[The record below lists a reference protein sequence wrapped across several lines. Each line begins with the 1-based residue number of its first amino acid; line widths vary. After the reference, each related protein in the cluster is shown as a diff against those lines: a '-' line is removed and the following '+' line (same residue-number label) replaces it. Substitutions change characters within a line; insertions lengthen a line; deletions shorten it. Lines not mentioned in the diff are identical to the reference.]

1 MIVKFMYE
9 LVYDG
14 SKKLQSRLK
23 DYINIIQGVAKVE
36 YKRIP
41 SHMLDCEE
49 LVSIGIIAL
58 QALFKNKT
66 DEQLDN
72 YNSSYIATAVRWAI
86 RNELRNRYKWYTLK
100 HKKENGELTDE
111 EYSENQS
118 TLDVSPTKVREAVY
132 ETILSIDSI
141 MASSSDSDSP
151 FDFIKDTSAT
161 PDESAEISELS
172 KLIKEAIAKLPQKDR
187 TIVEYRF
194 YRNLQVKQIAQMVG
208 LSSSRI
214 TRIIQAALNDVR
226 VYLQKRGLTSY

>member
-1 MIVKFMYE
+1 MQAK
-9 LVYDG
+9 
-14 SKKLQSRLK
+14 LK
-23 DYINIIQGVAKVE
+23 DYIDIIQKVARVE

-49 LVSIGIIAL
+49 LISIGIIAL

-66 DEQLDN
+66 EEQLAN

-100 HKKENGELTDE
+100 HKKEDGDFEEGTD

-118 TLDVSPTKVREAVY
+118 TLDVSPSKVREAVY

-141 MASSSDSDSP
+141 MAASSDNDSP

-161 PDESAEISELS
+161 PDERAEIGELS

-194 YRNLQVKQIAQMVG
+194 YRNLQVKQIASMVG

-214 TRIIQAALNDVR
+214 TRIIQASLNQVR
-226 VYLQKRGLTSY
+226 EYLQKRGLTSY

>member
-1 MIVKFMYE
+1 MMV
-9 LVYDG
+9 VT
-14 SKKLQSRLK
+14 LQAKLK
-23 DYINIIQGVAKVE
+23 DYIDIIQKVARVE

-66 DEQLDN
+66 EEQLKN
-72 YNSSYIATAVRWAI
+72 YNTSYIATAVRWAI

-100 HKKENGELTDE
+100 HKKEDGELSTDE
-111 EYSENQS
+111 YTENQS
-118 TLDVSPTKVREAVY
+118 TLDVTPAKVREAVY

-141 MASSSDSDSP
+141 MAASSDNDSP

-161 PDESAEISELS
+161 PDENAELTELS

-194 YRNLQVKQIAQMVG
+194 YRNMQVKQIAAMVG

-214 TRIIQAALNDVR
+214 TRIVQSSLNHVR
-226 VYLQKRGLTSY
+226 EYLNKKGLTSY